1 MDLMEIIRI
10 DQPLIVIGGPTA
22 SGKSGLALALARQG
36 LAQNIPTRIINADS
50 MQIYREIPMITAQP
64 SQAEQSEAEHALYAI
79 QSCQIAGSVQSW
91 QDLARAE
98 VADCYEK
105 GVLPILIGGTGL
117 YLRSFLQGMAQIDDI
132 PADIRQSCRD
142 LAQSDKTALYQKL
155 TDLDPGMAAK
165 LRPQDPQRVCRA
177 LEVVM
182 ATGKSLADWQA
193 EAHATVPSY
202 QSVFVTLMPERAQLY
217 AQCDQRL
224 VQMLEQDVMSEI
236 AAFDALGL
244 DPALPASKAVGLREL
259 QSFLRG
265 DSSKAAALAAAQQ
278 ATRRYAKRQMTWFR
292 HQIKSDLIIDEK
304 LNYKNIEE
312 YVIKI
317 FNLLLTRNK

>member
-1 MDLMEIIRI
+1 MDLIENIKL
-10 DQPLIVIGGPTA
+10 DQPLVVIGGPTA
-22 SGKSGLALALARQG
+22 SGKSGLAVALARYAQ
-36 LAQNIPTRIINADS
+36 AQNLPVRVINADS

-64 SQAEQSEAEHALYAI
+64 SLAEQSEAEHALYGI
-79 QSCQIAGSVQSW
+79 QSCQTAGSVQNW
-91 QDLARAE
+91 LNQARTE
-98 VADCYEK
+98 VADCHQQ
-105 GVLPILIGGTGL
+105 GILPILIGGTGL
-117 YLRSFLQGMAQIDDI
+117 YLRSFLYGMAQIDDI

-142 LAQSDKTALYQKL
+142 LAQSDKAALYQKL

-177 LEVVM
+177 LEVMM
-182 ATGKSLADWQA
+182 ATGKSLSVWQA
-193 EAHATVPSY
+193 EAHSAVPSY
-202 QSVFVTLMPERAQLY
+202 QSVLVTLMPAREQLY

-224 VQMLEQDVMSEI
+224 VEMLAQGVMTEI

-244 DPALPASKAVGLREL
+244 DPALPACKAVGLREF
-259 QSFLRG
+259 QTYLRG
-265 DSSKAAALAAAQQ
+265 ENTEMAALAAAQQ

-292 HQIKSDLIIDEK
+292 HQIKSDITIDEK
-304 LNYKNIEE
+304 LNYKNTEE